1 MKMENQKI
9 NGDPGVYCDACDEP
23 CRSHFVK
30 QCPQC
35 GKYLCRN
42 CIPRHSKCVTVSL
55 EQVRRRMPRLVDFH
69 LSSEKEWN
77 AV

>member
-1 MKMENQKI
+1 MKMETRKI

-35 GKYLCRN
+35 GKYVCLS
-42 CIPRHSKCVTVSL
+42 PRCLDHPCQT
-55 EQVRRRMPRLVDFH
+55 EPAGEVRLRMPRFVH
-69 LSSEKEWN
+69 LNSRKDGI
-77 AV
+77 VI